1 MSVAYY
7 NENDEITAAWL
18 REVIDAGLIAPGVVD
33 TRSIVDVT
41 PRDLD
46 GFTQCHFFAGIGAW
60 SYALRLAGW
69 PDDRAVWTGSC
80 PCQPFSSAGKGDGFD
95 DDRHLWPHWHW
106 LISQRKPAVI
116 LGEQVEKAVAHGWL
130 DLVQSDLEA
139 IGYSVG
145 HAAIPAGAVGAPHIR
160 KRVWFVADNG
170 CEGWREVG
178 SHARRGDEGS
188 RTSGLAERPLH
199 DCDGGALAN
208 NNNNRCLASSEPGVH
223 DSKHH
228 AQPCGSVVD
237 HTNNPRLERHGQ
249 PEGSG
254 RRHGRQCE
262 PAGSVGSAGIAGN
275 HFWSNADWLN
285 FRDGKQRPVE
295 PGSFPL
301 AHGSPARVVRL
312 RGYGNAI
319 VPEVAQAF
327 IEAYVAARR
336 SVDEEEL

>member
-116 LGEQVEKAVAHGWL
+116 LGEQVEKAVTHGWL

-160 KRVWFVADNG
+160 KRVWFVADN
-170 CEGWREVG
+170 
-178 SHARRGDEGS
+178 
-188 RTSGLAERPLH
+188 
-199 DCDGGALAN
+199 
-208 NNNNRCLASSEPGVH
+208 NNNRYLASSEPGIH

-262 PAGSVGSAGIAGN
+262 SFGSIGSAGTSTGD
-275 HFWSNADWLN
+275 HFWSNADWLD

>member
-41 PRDLD
+41 SRDLN

-69 PDDRAVWTGSC
+69 PDDRPVWTGSC

-160 KRVWFVADNG
+160 KRVWFVADN
-170 CEGWREVG
+170 
-178 SHARRGDEGS
+178 
-188 RTSGLAERPLH
+188 
-199 DCDGGALAN
+199 
-208 NNNNRCLASSEPGVH
+208 NNNRCIASPESGVH

-228 AQPCGSVVD
+228 AQPCGCVVD

-327 IEAYVAARR
+327 IEAYVTARR
-336 SVDEEEL
+336 SDDEEEL

>member
-18 REVIDAGLIAPGVVD
+18 REAINAGLIAPGVVD

-60 SYALRLAGW
+60 GYALRLAGW

-80 PCQPFSSAGKGDGFD
+80 PCQPFSSAGKGHGFD
-95 DDRHLWPHWHW
+95 DDRHLWPHWYW
-106 LISQRKPAVI
+106 LIAQRKPAVI

-130 DLVQSDLEA
+130 DLVQRDLEA

-178 SHARRGDEGS
+178 SHA
-188 RTSGLAERPLH
+188 
-199 DCDGGALAN
+199 
-208 NNNNRCLASSEPGVH
+208 
-223 DSKHH
+223 
-228 AQPCGSVVD
+228 QPCGCAVG
-237 HTNNPRLERHGQ
+237 HTDSPRLERHGQ

-254 RRHGRQCE
+254 RRHGCE
-262 PAGSVGSAGIAGN
+262 RESAGSLGAAGITGD

-319 VPEVAQAF
+319 VPQVAQAF

>member
-1 MSVAYY
+1 MTCAYY
-7 NENDEITAAWL
+7 NENDLDAAAWL
-18 REVIDAGLIAPGVVD
+18 RELIDAGQIAPGVVD

-46 GFTQCHFFAGIGAW
+46 GFDQCHFFAGIGAW

-69 PDDRAVWTGSC
+69 PDDRHCWTGSC

-106 LISQRKPAVI
+106 LISQCRPAVI

-145 HAAIPAGAVGAPHIR
+145 HAAVPAGAVGAPHIR
-160 KRVWFVADNG
+160 KRVWFVADN
-170 CEGWREVG
+170 
-178 SHARRGDEGS
+178 
-188 RTSGLAERPLH
+188 
-199 DCDGGALAN
+199 
-208 NNNNRCLASSEPGVH
+208 NNRCDQISVAGLHDQEHNAQSRSSIL
-223 DSKHH
+223 
-228 AQPCGSVVD
+228 D
-237 HTNNPRLERHGQ
+237 HTNHARLEGHGQ
-249 PEGSG
+249 SESSD
-254 RRHGRQCE
+254 RWNGRQRE
-262 PAGSVGSAGIAGN
+262 SVGSIGPASVLGG
-275 HFWSNADWLN
+275 FWSNAQLLD

-295 PGSFPL
+295 PGTFPL

-319 VPEVAQAF
+319 VPQVAQAF

-336 SVDEEEL
+336 SLDAEEL

>member
-18 REVIDAGLIAPGVVD
+18 REAINAGLIAPGVVD

-60 SYALRLAGW
+60 GYALRLAGW
-69 PDDRAVWTGSC
+69 PDDRPVWTGSC

-95 DDRHLWPHWHW
+95 DDRHLWPHWYW
-106 LISQRKPAVI
+106 LIAQRKPAVI

-130 DLVQSDLEA
+130 DLVQRDLEA

-160 KRVWFVADNG
+160 KRVWFVG
-170 CEGWREVG
+170 
-178 SHARRGDEGS
+178 
-188 RTSGLAERPLH
+188 
-199 DCDGGALAN
+199 
-208 NNNNRCLASSEPGVH
+208 
-223 DSKHH
+223 
-228 AQPCGSVVD
+228 
-237 HTNNPRLERHGQ
+237 HTDNPRLERHGQ
-249 PEGSG
+249 PESSG
-254 RRHGRQCE
+254 RRHGCE
-262 PAGSVGSAGIAGN
+262 RESAGSVGPTSITGD

-319 VPEVAQAF
+319 VPQVAQAF

-336 SVDEEEL
+336 SIDEDEL

>member
-1 MSVAYY
+1 MTCAYY
-7 NENDEITAAWL
+7 NENDLDAAAWL
-18 REVIDAGLIAPGVVD
+18 RELIDAGQIAPGVVD

-46 GFTQCHFFAGIGAW
+46 GFDQCHFFAGIGAW

-69 PDDRAVWTGSC
+69 PDDRRVWTGSC

-106 LISQRKPAVI
+106 LISQCRPAVI

-145 HAAIPAGAVGAPHIR
+145 HAAVPAGAVGAPHIR
-160 KRVWFVADNG
+160 KRVWFVADASRSG
-170 CEGWREVG
+170 PSQQRGRWPE
-178 SHARRGDEGS
+178 HARRPANCV
-188 RTSGLAERPLH
+188 TSISG
-199 DCDGGALAN
+199 LAN
-208 NNNNRCLASSEPGVH
+208 NNNNRCDPLSVTGLH
-223 DSKHH
+223 DQEHN
-228 AQPCGSVVD
+228 AQSRSRVLD
-237 HTNNPRLERHGQ
+237 HTDNARLEGHGQ
-249 PEGSG
+249 SESSD
-254 RRHGRQCE
+254 RWNGRQRE
-262 PAGSVGSAGIAGN
+262 SVGSIGPASVIGG
-275 HFWSNADWLN
+275 FWSNAQLLD

-295 PGSFPL
+295 PGTFPL

-319 VPEVAQAF
+319 VPQVAQAF

-336 SVDEEEL
+336 SLEAEEL